1 MTIIERVLLLQGVE
15 LFGSVT
21 TEQLSYV
28 AMISEELTVDT
39 GKILYREGDS
49 PDGLYVIISGAVT
62 VSRGTDVIERIGA
75 NGSFGV
81 WALFD
86 DKPRL
91 TSAEAV
97 ENSKLLF
104 VPREQF
110 YEVLSD
116 HVDIVQG
123 MFKHLVERLHQLA
136 SIVEK

>member
-21 TEQLSYV
+21 TEQLSHV
-28 AMISEELTVDT
+28 ALISEEMSVDR
-39 GKILYREGDS
+39 GHVIYRENDS
-49 PDGLYVIISGAVT
+49 PDGLYVIISGAVA
-62 VSRGTDVIERIGA
+62 VSRGGDVIEHIGP
-75 NGSFGV
+75 NGSFGI

-91 TSAEAV
+91 TSAEAT
-97 ENSKLLF
+97 EASRLLF

-123 MFKHLVERLHQLA
+123 MFKHLVDRLHQLA
-136 SIVEK
+136 TIVER

>member
-28 AMISEELTVDT
+28 AIISEELSLEQ
-39 GKILYREGDS
+39 GKVLYREHDS
-49 PDGLYVIISGAVT
+49 PDGLYVVISGAVAVT
-62 VSRGTDVIERIGA
+62 RGSDVIERLGP

-91 TSAEAV
+91 TGAQAV
-97 ENSKLLF
+97 EDSTLLF

-123 MFKHLVERLHQLA
+123 MFRHLVERLHQLA
-136 SIVEK
+136 TIVEK